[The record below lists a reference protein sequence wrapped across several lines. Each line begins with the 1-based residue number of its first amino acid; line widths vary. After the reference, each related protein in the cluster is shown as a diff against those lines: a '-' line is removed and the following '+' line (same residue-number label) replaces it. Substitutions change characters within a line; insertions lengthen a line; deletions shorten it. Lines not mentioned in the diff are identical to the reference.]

1 MLSGQRAT
9 VEHGSR
15 SEPGLPTVT
24 LVGRRRRTREGWPY
38 LFVVPMVACLGLVFA
53 YPLVSVVRNSFYT
66 ESIGQA
72 TFNGIGNYT
81 SVFRDPVFVT
91 SLLNSLKLLVTVP
104 VTTVLALAIALVL
117 YEGTRAWKAYRV
129 VVFVPY
135 IIPATA
141 MGISFS
147 YLLQNNGIFNILLR
161 RSSLGFFAQDWLGNT
176 KVVLF
181 SVGGVL
187 VWTQLGFGVV
197 VFTAALLSLPK
208 ELTEAAAVDGA
219 SRWQRETRVVI
230 PQLRGTIEF
239 FVVLQAIQVIAW
251 TFPYIYVLTHGGPGT
266 ASSVMDL
273 YVWRYGFQY
282 NSPGLSSAAAVVLL
296 LMAGVLIAVYS
307 RLRLRQGES

>member
-1 MLSGQRAT
+1 
-9 VEHGSR
+9 
-15 SEPGLPTVT
+15 LPTVT
-24 LVGRRRRTREGWPY
+24 LTGRRRRPTREVWPY
-38 LFVVPMVACLGLVFA
+38 IFVLPMVVCLGVVFA
-53 YPLVSVVRNSFYT
+53 YPLVSVVRNSFYAG
-66 ESIGQA
+66 SIGQT
-72 TFNGIGNYT
+72 TFSGLDNYA
-81 SVFRDPVFVT
+81 SIFRDPVFIT

-117 YEGTRAWKAYRV
+117 YEGTRAWRAYRV

-141 MGISFS
+141 IGISFS

-161 RSSLGFFAQDWLGNT
+161 RASLGFLAQDWVGST

-187 VWTQLGFGVV
+187 IWTQLGFGVV

-208 ELTEAAAVDGA
+208 EVIEAAAIDGA
-219 SRWQRETRVVI
+219 SRWQRNLKIVV
-230 PQLRGTIEF
+230 PQVRGTIEF
-239 FVVLQAIQVIAW
+239 FLVLQAIQVIAW

-273 YVWRYGFQY
+273 YVWRYGFEFS
-282 NSPGLSSAAAVVLL
+282 SPGLSSAAAVVLL

-307 RLRLRQGES
+307 RLRLRQGEV